1 MRNKFAALPLLCL
14 ALVTGCSGKLGSSP
28 PPMQDPT
35 RNSGLERLP
44 VVTVLGGLAMRYG
57 PAVPAATRDGSPY
70 ARRIS

>member
-1 MRNKFAALPLLCL
+1 MRNNFAALPLLCL
-14 ALVTGCSGKLGSSP
+14 ALATGCASQSGYSP

-35 RNSGLERLP
+35 RNAGLERFP
-44 VVTVLGGLAMRYG
+44 VVTVPGGLATRYG